1 MTNTRKSAK
10 PNALA
15 NRIAGL
21 NDPSMGD
28 ERERDVILR
37 AYTFGSVI
45 SIYVFF
51 ALGVLFAVIGGG
63 LFWTA
68 LIFLGSGAVGVAAS
82 IYCKREGVDFK
93 MVGARVNPKRLVISQ
108 FIGAAFAIAWVVAIA
123 YHEST
128 GHPLIDVGLGTSFGS
143 SSGGSSIVIG
153 AASGFIT
160 VIVVLIISRQR
171 KLKQARLEAAR
182 AADIEDED

>member
-1 MTNTRKSAK
+1 MTNTNGRQT

-37 AYTFGSVI
+37 AYMFGSII
-45 SIYVFF
+45 STYVLL

-63 LFWTA
+63 FWTA
-68 LIFLGSGAVGVAAS
+68 LIVLGTGVSGAMVS
-82 IYCKREGVDFK
+82 NYCKREGVDFK
-93 MVGARVNPKRLVISQ
+93 MAVARANPKRLVISQ
-108 FIGAAFAIAWVVAIA
+108 VIGAIFAIAWVVAIV
-123 YHEST
+123 YHKTT
-128 GHPLIDVGLGTSFGS
+128 GHPLIEAGLGSTFGNS
-143 SSGGSSIVIG
+143 DGGSSIIIG
-153 AASGFIT
+153 AAIGMVGAIAA
-160 VIVVLIISRQR
+160 ISVSRHR
-171 KLKQARLEAAR
+171 KLKQARLEAAA